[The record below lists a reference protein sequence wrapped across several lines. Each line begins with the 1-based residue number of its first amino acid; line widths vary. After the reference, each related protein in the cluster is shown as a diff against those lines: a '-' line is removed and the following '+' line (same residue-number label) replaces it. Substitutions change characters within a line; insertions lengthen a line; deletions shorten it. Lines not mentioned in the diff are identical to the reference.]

1 MIFLHFRR
9 YAMLISMTVT
19 KYLHSC
25 LLVEEGGKRLLID
38 PGSFSFIE
46 GLLKPQDIPQP
57 QAVFVTHEHPDHFF
71 PDALHRYVERGAR
84 LWTNASA
91 AERCR
96 ERGIAAT
103 VLPPGTNVEIVP
115 FLVEA
120 FAAPHG
126 ELPIP
131 KPDNVAF
138 LVNRRFLHPGDS
150 LHPAL
155 AEAKPELLALPVAAP
170 WLTLK
175 DALDF
180 AVAVKP
186 KTVIPIHDAFVKDFF
201 LKRMYETAKTY
212 LTPHGI
218 AFAPLGL
225 GESLT
230 IS

>member
-1 MIFLHFRR
+1 
-9 YAMLISMTVT
+9 MTVT

-25 LLVEEGGKRLLID
+25 LLVEEGGKRILID
-38 PGSFSFIE
+38 PGSFSFVE
-46 GLLKPQDIPQP
+46 ELLKPQDIPQP
-57 QAVFVTHEHPDHFF
+57 QAVFVTHEHPDHCF
-71 PDALHRYVERGAR
+71 PDALHWYVERGAR
-84 LWTNASA
+84 LWTNVSA

-103 VLPPGTNVEIVP
+103 ALSVGERVDLPP
-115 FLVEA
+115 FAVEA
-120 FAAPHG
+120 FTAPHG
-126 ELPIP
+126 ELPLP
-131 KPDNVAF
+131 KPENVAF
-138 LVNRRFLHPGDS
+138 LVNRRLLHPGDS

-175 DALDF
+175 GALDF

-201 LKRMYETAKTY
+201 LTRIYEMAKTY

-225 GESLT
+225 GASLT
-230 IS
+230 IA